1 MTEPAV
7 IVASGR
13 SPMGKGKSG
22 GALSEIHAVDLLSQV
37 LTGLINKSGIDPGD
51 VEDVLMGCVSQVGE
65 QSGTPGR
72 QAWLAAGYPQHV
84 PSTTIERKCGSGQQ
98 ALDFAIQGVMAGAY
112 EVAIA
117 GGIESMSRMPMGS
130 NRMGM
135 DPQGPTVR
143 QRFPELTSQGVAAE
157 LVAQKWN
164 ISREQLDDYAARSHA
179 RAGITADAGGFDQEI
194 IPILSPQGLITHDES
209 IRRGT
214 TAEKLAGLQPAF
226 ASDENRLL
234 WPDIDWKVTAG
245 NSSQITDGAAAL
257 LVMSERRA
265 REYGLRPRAR
275 IIASVVVGDDPVLM
289 LTGPIPATHR
299 VLKKAGL
306 TIDQMDAV
314 EVNEAFASVP
324 LAWLAEFPVSD
335 NTLNPVGGAI
345 ALGHPLGASG
355 ARITTSLLHHLEAT
369 GGRYG
374 LQTMCE
380 AGGMAN
386 AMIIERL
393 D

>member
-7 IVASGR
+7 IVAAGR
-13 SPMGKGKSG
+13 SPMGKGKPG
-22 GALSEIHAVDLLSQV
+22 GALSDIHAVDLLAQV
-37 LTGLINKSGIDPGD
+37 LTGLINQSGIDPGD

-143 QRFPELTSQGVAAE
+143 QRFPDLTSQGVAAE
-157 LVAQKWN
+157 LVAQKWS
-164 ISREQLDDYAARSHA
+164 ISREQLDEYSARSHA
-179 RAGITADAGGFDQEI
+179 RAGATADAGGFDQEI

-214 TAEKLAGLQPAF
+214 TTEKLAGLKPAF
-226 ASDENRLL
+226 ATDDNKLSR
-234 WPDIDWKVTAG
+234 PDIDWKVTAG

-257 LVMSERRA
+257 LVMSEKRA

-275 IIASVVVGDDPVLM
+275 IIASTVVGDDPVLM

-306 TIDQMDAV
+306 TIDQMDAI

-324 LAWLAEFPVSD
+324 LAWLAEFPVDD
-335 NTLNPVGGAI
+335 NKLNPVGGAV